1 NIEELVSQAIPKEIR
16 LNRDL
21 NLEDAI
27 SEAALLQRIE
37 AIMNKNQVWR
47 SYIGQGYYG
56 TLTPTPILR
65 NIFENPGWYTS
76 YTPYQPEI
84 SQGRLEALLNFQTVV
99 SELTGLPLAN
109 ASLLDEGTSAAEA
122 MAMANRKTGRTKFL
136 VDSTCHPQTIA
147 VVRSRAD
154 GLNLEVK
161 IMDFRDT
168 EAVEKLLAT
177 GTFAGCLM
185 QYPDTN
191 GNLCGE
197 KVAIISKIAKNY
209 NSLTTVATDLL
220 ALTLVQSPGE
230 LGADIAVGSA
240 QRFGVPMGF
249 GGPHAGFFA
258 TREQFARLIPG
269 RVIGISKDAAGK
281 PALRL
286 TLQVREQ
293 HIRRDKATSNIC
305 TAQALLASMAGF
317 YAVYHGPN
325 GLKQIATRVHR
336 NTMRLTVALR
346 KAGYQICNES
356 PVFDTLKIKPS
367 AASLTLDVIKQR
379 AAQNQINLRYY
390 PEGDTVGISLDETVN
405 EKDFEDILNVFNA
418 TLSPIEDANLP
429 HSLFT
434 HPSLVRKDSF
444 LSHPVFNSHH
454 SETQLLRYMK
464 QLENKDVSLAHSMI
478 SLGSCTMK
486 LNATTGMMPCSWPTV
501 NRMHPFAPMEQ
512 TKGYLEL
519 IEELERDLAEV
530 TGYDHVCLA
539 PNSGAQGEY
548 SGLRAITGYLSSK
561 GENNRKVC
569 LIPTSA
575 HGTNP
580 ASARMA
586 GMSVQPVNS
595 TKKGGFDMGH
605 LKQQVDRFN
614 DTLGAI
620 MITYPS
626 TFGVFDNDLMETCE
640 LVHKAGGQVYLD
652 GANLNAQV
660 GLCRPGDY
668 GTDVC
673 HLNLHKTF
681 GIPHGGGGPGVGP
694 VCVKS
699 HLAPFLPQ
707 HPWRSACLN
716 VPAEKFTL
724 EPSLRTVCAAPFGS
738 ASILPIPWAYLKLL
752 GPKGVRKASEAA
764 ILNANYMLRRLQGH
778 YPIKFVN
785 QNGCC
790 AHEFIVDCS
799 AFEKYHITT
808 LDIAKRLMDYGFHS
822 PTMSWPVAS
831 SLMIEPTES
840 ESRAECDRLCDALIG
855 IRQEIEKVIQGEW
868 SSDCNPLKMAPHTL
882 EDVTK
887 ENWDRPYS
895 RQEAAFPAPWH
906 RPGKVIFDKLS
917 KVWPSVGR
925 LDDVYGDTHLSC
937 KTPIK
942 WD

>member
-1 NIEELVSQAIPKEIR
+1 
-16 LNRDL
+16 
-21 NLEDAI
+21 
-27 SEAALLQRIE
+27 
-37 AIMNKNQVWR
+37 
-47 SYIGQGYYG
+47 
-56 TLTPTPILR
+56 
-65 NIFENPGWYTS
+65 
-76 YTPYQPEI
+76 
-84 SQGRLEALLNFQTVV
+84 
-99 SELTGLPLAN
+99 
-109 ASLLDEGTSAAEA
+109 
-122 MAMANRKTGRTKFL
+122 
-136 VDSTCHPQTIA
+136 
-147 VVRSRAD
+147 
-154 GLNLEVK
+154 
-161 IMDFRDT
+161 
-168 EAVEKLLAT
+168 
-177 GTFAGCLM
+177 M
-185 QYPDTN
+185 QYPDTH

-197 KVAIISKIAKNY
+197 KVANISKIAKNH

-220 ALTLVQSPGE
+220 ALTLSSLQVSWE
-230 LGADIAVGSA
+230 LILQLVLLNASVFPWDLE
-240 QRFGVPMGF
+240 
-249 GGPHAGFFA
+249 GPHAGFFA

-336 NTMRLTVALR
+336 NTMRLAVALS
-346 KAGYQICNES
+346 KAGLS
-356 PVFDTLKIKPS
+356 VFDTLQIKPS
-367 AASLTLDVIKQR
+367 AVSLSLDVIKQR

-390 PEGDTVGISLDETVN
+390 PDGETVGISLDETVN

-418 TLSPIEDANLP
+418 TLFPIENANLS
-429 HSLFT
+429 HSLFN
-434 HPSLVRKDSF
+434 HPSLVRNGLF

-486 LNATTGMMPCSWPTV
+486 LNATSGMIPCSWPTV
-501 NRMHPFAPMEQ
+501 NRMHPFVPVEQ

-519 IEELERDLAEV
+519 IEELERDLAEI

-561 GENNRKVC
+561 GESKRKDSDSFQSLTATSLNDFSEVWGEFV

-605 LKQQVDRFN
+605 LKQQVDRFKE
-614 DTLGAI
+614 TLGAI

-640 LVHKAGGQVYLD
+640 LVHRAGGQVYLD

-707 HPWRSACLN
+707 HPWHSACLS

-738 ASILPIPWAYLKLL
+738 ASILPIPWAYVKLL
-752 GPKGVRKASEAA
+752 GPKGELMMQQDRTDEFFYINHQQLCFLLSLVEIDKPVTS
-764 ILNANYMLRRLQGH
+764 LD
-778 YPIKFVN
+778 FV
-785 QNGCC
+785 
-790 AHEFIVDCS
+790 FIR
-799 AFEKYHITT
+799 YI
-808 LDIAKRLMDYGFHS
+808 
-822 PTMSWPVAS
+822 
-831 SLMIEPTES
+831 
-840 ESRAECDRLCDALIG
+840 SR
-855 IRQEIEKVIQGEW
+855 
-868 SSDCNPLKMAPHTL
+868 PL
-882 EDVTK
+882 
-887 ENWDRPYS
+887 
-895 RQEAAFPAPWH
+895 
-906 RPGKVIFDKLS
+906 
-917 KVWPSVGR
+917 
-925 LDDVYGDTHLSC
+925 
-937 KTPIK
+937 
-942 WD
+942 

>member
-1 NIEELVSQAIPKEIR
+1 MHLRLLAGFLTRHRLAPFHVDRATGLARLLSSLRSITLKAESPEANFARRHIGLSDEDAAEMLKVCGYKNIEELVSQAIPKEIR

-27 SEAALLQRIE
+27 SENALLQRIE
-37 AIMNKNQVWR
+37 TIMNKNQVWR

-65 NIFENPGWYTS
+65 NIFENPGW
-76 YTPYQPEI
+76 
-84 SQGRLEALLNFQTVV
+84 
-99 SELTGLPLAN
+99 
-109 ASLLDEGTSAAEA
+109 
-122 MAMANRKTGRTKFL
+122 KTGRTKFL

-168 EAVEKLLAT
+168 EVVEKLLAT
-177 GTFAGCLM
+177 GTFAGCLI

-197 KVAIISKIAKNY
+197 KVANISRIAKNY

-220 ALTLVQSPGE
+220 ALTLVQSPGG

-269 RVIGISKDAAGK
+269 RVIGISKDSAGK

-336 NTMRLTVALR
+336 NTMRLAVALN

-356 PVFDTLKIKPS
+356 PVFDTLQIKPS
-367 AASLTLDVIKQR
+367 ATSLSLDVIKQR
-379 AAQNQINLRYY
+379 AAHNQINLRYY
-390 PEGDTVGISLDETVN
+390 PEGEMIGISLDETVN
-405 EKDFEDILNVFNA
+405 EKDFEDILNVFKA

-429 HSLFT
+429 YSLFT
-434 HPSLVRKDSF
+434 HPSLVRNDLF

-486 LNATTGMMPCSWPTV
+486 LNATTGIMLC
-501 NRMHPFAPMEQ
+501 E
-512 TKGYLEL
+512 
-519 IEELERDLAEV
+519 
-530 TGYDHVCLA
+530 
-539 PNSGAQGEY
+539 
-548 SGLRAITGYLSSK
+548 SK
-561 GENNRKVC
+561 RKVC
-569 LIPTSA
+569 LVPTSA

-595 TKKGGFDMGH
+595 TKKGVFDMGH
-605 LKQQVDRFN
+605 LKQQVDRFK

-707 HPWRSACLN
+707 HPWQSTCLS

-738 ASILPIPWAYLKLL
+738 ASILPIPWAYVKLL

-764 ILNANYMLRRLQGH
+764 ILNANYMLRRLQNH

-855 IRQEIEKVIQGEW
+855 IRHEIEKVIQGDW

-882 EDVTK
+882 EVSK
-887 ENWDRPYS
+887 NS
-895 RQEAAFPAPWH
+895 
-906 RPGKVIFDKLS
+906 LS
-917 KVWPSVGR
+917 
-925 LDDVYGDTHLSC
+925 
-937 KTPIK
+937 
-942 WD
+942 